1 MTYTIAV
8 GTELGT
14 VQNET
19 LSWDD
24 IVERMTQ
31 HEVASTKGGSY
42 FVGGAFNGNQ
52 RKEANLSYRSLLTLD
67 LDNVDGLTI
76 DDIELMLATNINSAF
91 VAYST
96 FSHLPGQ
103 PKIRIVV
110 PLSRNLSPDE
120 YREVSRDFAGLL
132 PDLTFD
138 PCSFKPNQLMYLPAC
153 PDLAVAWSVSMGS
166 EPYNVPTT
174 IIAAPTKPELDDF
187 ERAVLNPPLDLS
199 DDEIDSYLDA
209 YPAQGLEYD
218 RWIMVGA
225 ALHHQFQGDVDNS
238 FNRWLDWSA
247 KSDKHDPSLMQV
259 KWRSFGNS
267 TRVVTFASV
276 IHHLHLAGCEVA
288 TAKIAPKSAF
298 KFVRV
303 GDLEYRAPAWLIE
316 GLLETETLGLLF
328 GDPGCGKSFLAVDI
342 ALAIATGTPFYNRG
356 IKQGAV
362 FYIAGEGFNGLT
374 RRFEAW
380 AKHKRVNIA
389 EAPLFVSNR
398 PAQFLDAASATEV
411 TEAVRELASQHG
423 DPALIVVDTVA
434 RNFGAGDENSTS
446 EMGAFIASI
455 DTVKAEF
462 PGSSIMLVHHTG
474 HSEKHRARGSIALK
488 GALDAEYRLDKVG
501 DEITLTN
508 TKMKDAEPP
517 AEIAFNLE
525 SVDLGD
531 EVTSAALVE
540 TEMSRKVT
548 RLTANQKLAIE
559 TYQEAAAKEWDGKG
573 EFAGL
578 GLEPWREVFYARHT
592 GESNDTKRKAFN
604 RVRPELVKLNRM
616 TVENDIYQ
624 LTGVADMLLIKHRI
638 DQNPPPWFTPSQ
650 RAQLEDPNPPSE
662 G

>member
-8 GTELGT
+8 GSDLGIVDNKTFEWDEL
-14 VQNET
+14 VKR
-19 LSWDD
+19 LS
-24 IVERMTQ
+24 R
-31 HEVASTKGGSY
+31 HEVALTKGGRY

-52 RKEANLSYRSLLTLD
+52 RKEANLLNRSLLTLD

-76 DDIELMLATNINSAF
+76 GDIEFMLIMSIDCAF

-96 FSHLPGQ
+96 FSHQPDQ

-110 PLSRNLSPDE
+110 PLSRCVSPDE
-120 YREVSRDFAGLL
+120 YREVSRDFASLL

-166 EPYNVPTT
+166 EPYDVPTV
-174 IIAAPTKPELDDF
+174 IIAAPTKPEVDDF
-187 ERAVLNPPLDLS
+187 ERAVLNQPLDLS
-199 DDEIDSYLDA
+199 DHEVDAYLDA

-225 ALHHQFQGDVDNS
+225 ALHHQFQGDVAKG

-247 KSDKHDPSLMQV
+247 KSAKHDQSMMQV
-259 KWRSFGNS
+259 KWLSFGNS

-276 IHHLHLAGCEVA
+276 IHHLRIAGGEVA
-288 TAKIAPKSAF
+288 TARFAPKSAF

-356 IKQGAV
+356 VKQGAV

-398 PAQFLDAASATEV
+398 PAQFLDAASAAEV
-411 TEAVRELASQHG
+411 TEAVRQLASQHG

-548 RLTANQKLAIE
+548 RLTANQKLGIE
-559 TYQEAAAKEWDGKG
+559 TYQEAAAKKWDGKG
-573 EFAGL
+573 EFPGL
-578 GLEPWREVFYARHT
+578 GLEPWREAFYARHT

-624 LTGVADMLLIKHRI
+624 LTGVADILLIKYDI
-638 DQNPPPWFTPSQ
+638 DQNPPPWFPPSQ
-650 RAQLEDPNPPSE
+650 RAQLEDPNLPSE

>member
-1 MTYTIAV
+1 M
-8 GTELGT
+8 
-14 VQNET
+14 
-19 LSWDD
+19 
-24 IVERMTQ
+24 
-31 HEVASTKGGSY
+31 
-42 FVGGAFNGNQ
+42 
-52 RKEANLSYRSLLTLD
+52 
-67 LDNVDGLTI
+67 
-76 DDIELMLATNINSAF
+76 
-91 VAYST
+91 
-96 FSHLPGQ
+96 
-103 PKIRIVV
+103 
-110 PLSRNLSPDE
+110 
-120 YREVSRDFAGLL
+120 
-132 PDLTFD
+132 
-138 PCSFKPNQLMYLPAC
+138 
-153 PDLAVAWSVSMGS
+153 
-166 EPYNVPTT
+166 
-174 IIAAPTKPELDDF
+174 
-187 ERAVLNPPLDLS
+187 
-199 DDEIDSYLDA
+199 
-209 YPAQGLEYD
+209 
-218 RWIMVGA
+218 
-225 ALHHQFQGDVDNS
+225 
-238 FNRWLDWSA
+238 
-247 KSDKHDPSLMQV
+247 
-259 KWRSFGNS
+259 
-267 TRVVTFASV
+267 
-276 IHHLHLAGCEVA
+276 
-288 TAKIAPKSAF
+288 
-298 KFVRV
+298 
-303 GDLEYRAPAWLIE
+303 
-316 GLLETETLGLLF
+316 
-328 GDPGCGKSFLAVDI
+328 
-342 ALAIATGTPFYNRG
+342 
-356 IKQGAV
+356 
-362 FYIAGEGFNGLT
+362 
-374 RRFEAW
+374 
-380 AKHKRVNIA
+380 
-389 EAPLFVSNR
+389 
-398 PAQFLDAASATEV
+398 
-411 TEAVRELASQHG
+411 
-423 DPALIVVDTVA
+423 DTVA

>member
-14 VQNET
+14 VENKT

-24 IVERMTQ
+24 IVERLSR
-31 HEVASTKGGSY
+31 HEVALTKGGRY

-52 RKEANLSYRSLLTLD
+52 RKEANLLNRSLLTLD
-67 LDNVDGLTI
+67 LDDVDGMTI
-76 DDIELMLATNINSAF
+76 DDIEFMLVMSIDCAF

-96 FSHLPGQ
+96 FSHQPDQ

-110 PLSRNLSPDE
+110 PLSRCVSPDE
-120 YREVSRDFAGLL
+120 YREVSRDFASLL

-138 PCSFKPNQLMYLPAC
+138 PCSFKPNQLMYMPAC

-166 EPYNVPTT
+166 EPYDVPTT
-174 IIAAPTKPELDDF
+174 IIVAPTKPKLDDF
-187 ERAVLNPPLDLS
+187 ERAVLNQPLDLS
-199 DDEIDSYLDA
+199 DDEVDAYLDA
-209 YPAQGLEYD
+209 YPAQWLGYD
-218 RWIMVGA
+218 EWIMVGA
-225 ALHHQFQGDVDNS
+225 ALHHQFQGDADNG

-247 KSDKHDPSLMQV
+247 KSDKHDPSMMPV

-267 TRVVTFASV
+267 SRVVTFASV
-276 IHHLHLAGCEVA
+276 IHHARLAGGELV
-288 TAKIAPKSAF
+288 APKVNQKNAF

-303 GDLEYRAPAWLIE
+303 GDLEYRAPTWLID

-356 IKQGAV
+356 IHQGAV

-380 AKHKRVNIA
+380 AKHKRVDIA
-389 EAPLFVSNR
+389 DAPLFVSNR
-398 PAQFLDAASATEV
+398 PAQFLDAASAAEV
-411 TEAVRELASQHG
+411 TEAVRELASKHG

-446 EMGAFIASI
+446 EMGKFIAAI
-455 DTVKAEF
+455 DSVKAEF
-462 PGSSIMLVHHTG
+462 SGSSIMLVHHTG
-474 HSEKHRARGSIALK
+474 HSEKQRARGSIALK
-488 GALDAEYRLDKVG
+488 GALDTEYRLDKVN
-501 DEITLTN
+501 DVITLTN

-517 AEIAFNLE
+517 AAIAFNLE

-531 EVTSAALVE
+531 EITSAALVE
-540 TEMSRKVT
+540 TEMNRKVT
-548 RLTANQKLAIE
+548 RLTANQKLGIE

-573 EFAGL
+573 DFAGL

-592 GESNDTKRKAFN
+592 GDNSDTKRQAF
-604 RVRPELVKLNRM
+604 RRTRTDLVKIERM
-616 TVENDIYQ
+616 TVENDIYK
-624 LTGVADMLLIKHRI
+624 LTGVADILLIKYKI
-638 DQNPPPWFTPSQ
+638 DQNPPPWLPPTQ
-650 RAQLEDPNPPSE
+650 RAQLEDPNLPCY

>member
-120 YREVSRDFAGLL
+120 YRGVSRDFAGLL

-166 EPYNVPTT
+166 KPYNVPTT
-174 IIAAPTKPELDDF
+174 IIAAPTKPEVDDF
-187 ERAVLNPPLDLS
+187 ERAVLNQPLDLS
-199 DDEIDSYLDA
+199 YDKVDAYLDS

-218 RWIMVGA
+218 GWIMVGA
-225 ALHHQFQGDVDNS
+225 ALHHQFQGDIAKGYK
-238 FNRWLDWSA
+238 RWIDWSA
-247 KSDKHDPSLMQV
+247 KSDKHDPAQMQL

-276 IHHLHLAGCEVA
+276 IHHFRLAGGSVV
-288 TAKIAPKSAF
+288 APKVIPKSSF

-303 GDLEYRAPAWLIE
+303 GDLEYRAPTWLID

-356 IKQGAV
+356 IQQGAV

-380 AKHKRVNIA
+380 AKHKRVDIA
-389 EAPLFVSNR
+389 DAPLFVSNR
-398 PAQFLDAASATEV
+398 PAQFLDAASAAEV
-411 TEAVRELASQHG
+411 TEAVRELASKHG
-423 DPALIVVDTVA
+423 DPVLIVVDTVA

-446 EMGAFIASI
+446 EMGKFIAAI

-462 PGSSIMLVHHTG
+462 SGSSIMLVHHTG
-474 HSEKHRARGSIALK
+474 HSEKQRARGSIALK
-488 GALDAEYRLDKVG
+488 GALDTEYRLDKVG
-501 DEITLTN
+501 DVITLTN

-517 AEIAFNLE
+517 AAIAFNLE

-531 EVTSAALVE
+531 QVTSAVLVE
-540 TEMSRKVT
+540 TEPQKKVK
-548 RLTANQKLAIE
+548 RLSGDQRLAVDAY
-559 TYQEAAAKEWDGKG
+559 TEAAGEEWDGEG
-573 EFAGL
+573 DFNGL
-578 GLEPWREVFYARHT
+578 GLEPWREVFYSWHT
-592 GESNDTKRKAFN
+592 GDTQGAKQKAFRRARN
-604 RVRPELVKLNRM
+604 ALVDLGRM
-616 TVENDIYQ
+616 TAENDIYH
-624 LTGVADMLLIKHRI
+624 LTDSADVLCIKRKA
-638 DQNPPPWFTPSQ
+638 NPDDREEVYNFTTP
-650 RAQLEDPNPPSE
+650 RRR
-662 G
+662 